1 MEKYNVLK
9 SNVCLSNK
17 HTVIEQ
23 HFINYVNLNN
33 NLFDCNNNNINKE
46 KDYLVFVSIEDN
58 ELIIEAAY
66 IEPEGKIIDC
76 VFLWNTQEVY
86 VAGLYNEQTL
96 LWVLDPRMKNVLGSS
111 FTVST
116 QYFFSQRIC
125 IDKLPKVLNV
135 TVFD

>member
-1 MEKYNVLK
+1 MEKYNVLS

-17 HTVIEQ
+17 HSVIEQ
-23 HFINYVNLNN
+23 HFINYVNANN
-33 NLFDCNNNNINKE
+33 TLFDCIGDINKE

-58 ELIIEAAY
+58 ELIVEAAY
-66 IEPEGKIIDC
+66 IEASGKDIDC

-86 VAGLYNEQTL
+86 VAGLYNENSL
-96 LWVLDPRMKNVLGSS
+96 LWVLDPRMKNILGSK
-111 FTVST
+111 FTVNE

-135 TVFD
+135 TVFDV